1 MWDCEQLAGKTVYL
15 DANVFIDA
23 FEGSHSLQLPSRAI
37 ATGCDC
43 LISADQGLLRCDEQ
57 LEILSLTALSDS

>member
-15 DANVFIDA
+15 DANVFIYA

-37 ATGCDC
+37 ARIFQMLATYQ
-43 LISADQGLLRCDEQ
+43 LSARTSALTRAEVLVHPLRH
-57 LEILSLTALSDS
+57 